1 VEEGWEVW
9 CVYGGRWWLVGE
21 RERDRERKHG
31 KKSNSVRKING
42 EGGSMAAVGK
52 LNSGLFVK
60 RLIDPEKLLTR
71 KTDKIQSKPEKIFE
85 NKIDE
90 NPTSLVALFGNDYF
104 LSPENVALYLD
115 VSRKFIYEM
124 IARGEL
130 KAVTVGGRLR
140 RIRRSDLEMWLASAN
155 TGVKP

>member
-1 VEEGWEVW
+1 
-9 CVYGGRWWLVGE
+9 
-21 RERDRERKHG
+21 
-31 KKSNSVRKING
+31 
-42 EGGSMAAVGK
+42 MAAVYE

-60 RLIDPEKLLTR
+60 RLIDPEKLLTQ
-71 KTDKIQSKPEKIFE
+71 KTNKIQSKPEKIFE

-90 NPTSLVALFGNDYF
+90 NPTSLVDLFGNDYF
-104 LSPENVALYLD
+104 LSPENAALYLD

-130 KAVTVGGRLR
+130 KSVTVGGRLR